1 MKTNTKH
8 MNLTFVALA
17 AMSLNANAALV
28 IPIATTASSQITAA
42 PRQSI
47 NTINGSG
54 LSGTGLA
61 TDTHGSN
68 SDHMWLTAGSI
79 TASGFGNGGIDYNPI
94 ITFNL
99 GAATNVGT
107 VRIWNF
113 NEVGY
118 TKHGVQMVTIS
129 GSTDGTNFTQTMA
142 PVTFAQA
149 GGTGSEPA
157 QEFFSSFTDV
167 THIRFTVNTNW
178 DGDNFDTDTF
188 AGSAEQFAGL
198 SEVRFDTIPEPSAAL
213 LGGLSL
219 LGLLRRR
226 R

>member
-1 MKTNTKH
+1 MKTKH
-8 MNLTFVALA
+8 MNLAFVALA
-17 AMSLNANAALV
+17 AMSLNANAALI
-28 IPIATTASSQITAA
+28 IPTTVTASSQITAA
-42 PRQSI
+42 PRVATS
-47 NTINGSG
+47 TINGNG
-54 LSGTGLA
+54 LSGTGIS

-68 SDHMWLTAGSI
+68 SDHMWLTAGSV
-79 TASGFGNGGIDYNPI
+79 TASGFGNGSTDYNPI

-113 NEVGY
+113 NETGF
-118 TKHGVQMVTIS
+118 TKHGVKMVTIT
-129 GSTDGTNFTQTMA
+129 GSNDGLNFTQTMT

-157 QEFFSSFTDV
+157 QEYFSSFTNV
-167 THIRFTVNTNW
+167 THIRFTINTNW

-188 AGSAEQFAGL
+188 AGSGEQFAGL
-198 SEVRFDTIPEPSAAL
+198 SEVRFDTVPEPSAAL
-213 LGGLSL
+213 LGGLGML
-219 LGLLRRR
+219 ALLRRR